1 MAPNSEVKIET
12 CGNWCFVVV
21 VFCFFVFGQVTELWY
36 NECGPH
42 PLRRHGPIRVH
53 THEITIVIADQLSG
67 SQLPVDK

>member
-1 MAPNSEVKIET
+1 MIPNLAVKIET
-12 CGNWCFVVV
+12 C
-21 VFCFFVFGQVTELWY
+21 VFFLFFFFFSFFLQVTELWY

-67 SQLPVDK
+67 CQLPVDK